1 MVPTSTCKTSKYP
14 FFLSSNIGTH
24 PPFLPFF
31 FLSSFLFFLPSFP
44 LSLSSLL
51 ASWIPPLCRSY
62 FPFLGN
68 TMESQLCCTIYT
80 SKSWFCCSFLFYFL
94 TTQRNYSFIV
104 LQFWYTTKSRFYYI
118 TKKLQHNGIVGQ
130 IMQQTWSFIYLF
142 VYFGLLSVKMVTL
155 VPYVFKNDSL

>member
-68 TMESQLCCTIYT
+68 TMESQFCCTIYT
-80 SKSWFCCSFLFYFL
+80 TKSWFCCSFLFYFL
-94 TTQRNYSFIV
+94 ITQRNYSFIV
-104 LQFWYTTKSRFYYI
+104 LQF
-118 TKKLQHNGIVGQ
+118 LVHNGIKILLYNKKIATQRNCGSNYAANLVFYLF
-130 IMQQTWSFIYLF
+130 ICLFWSFIC
-142 VYFGLLSVKMVTL
+142 
-155 VPYVFKNDSL
+155 